1 MLPHPRRGL
10 SRSRP
15 PFGPLS
21 SSSQP
26 PGMSDNSVPP
36 IPPPA
41 PSRDGVVLVD
51 VRDPGERP
59 PSPPGDP
66 LPGTA
71 RSVVLQVRLLD
82 ENDRRAADNR
92 AQLLARGIRAVNL
105 VSSPGAGKT
114 TLLGRTLDALAGE
127 IRCAVLVGDLETDND
142 ARRLRR
148 EGLPV
153 AQITTGGTCHL
164 DATMIA
170 RGIAALPLDGVRL
183 LFIENVGNL
192 VCPAS
197 FDLGENRRITL
208 LAATEGEDKPLK
220 YPPIFTSAHA
230 VVVNKID
237 LAAAVGFDRAAALA
251 NVRRMAPL
259 AEVFELSARTGEGM
273 DRWLAYLRSLL

>member
-1 MLPHPRRGL
+1 MP
-10 SRSRP
+10 
-15 PFGPLS
+15 
-21 SSSQP
+21 
-26 PGMSDNSVPP
+26 DNSSPSL
-36 IPPPA
+36 PPPA
-41 PSRDGVVLVD
+41 PARDGVVLVD

-66 LPGTA
+66 LPGA
-71 RSVVLQVRLLD
+71 PRSVVLQVRLLD

-92 AQLLARGIRAVNL
+92 AHLQARGIRAVNL

-127 IRCAVLVGDLETDND
+127 VRCAVLVGDLETDND

-164 DATMIA
+164 DATMVA

-237 LAAAVGFDRAAALA
+237 LATAIGFDRAAALA
-251 NVRRMAPL
+251 NVRRVAPL

-273 DRWLAYLRSLL
+273 DRWLAYLRGLL